1 MTPVPVGAVGRMMTN
16 FALFAREENSEDPS
30 RSKYSWDVRPL
41 VLWIIL
47 SIFSLM

>member
-30 RSKYSWDVRPL
+30 LSKYS
-41 VLWIIL
+41 
-47 SIFSLM
+47 